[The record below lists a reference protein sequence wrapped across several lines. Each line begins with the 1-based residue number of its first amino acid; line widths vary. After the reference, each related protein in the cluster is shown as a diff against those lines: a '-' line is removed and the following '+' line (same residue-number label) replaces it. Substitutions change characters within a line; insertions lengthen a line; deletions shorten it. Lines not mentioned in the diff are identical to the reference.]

1 MLLGSHLSVAGGL
14 ANALDEAERLR
25 LDALQI
31 FTKNQRQWLVRPLKD
46 VDRAEWLA
54 RLATVR
60 WRTRVPDLPVGR
72 RLVSHNS
79 YLINLA
85 SPNSALWKRSVKV
98 QRAEVERCEA
108 LGIQFL
114 VSHPGAHL
122 GVAPPTGTR
131 LDLQGE
137 PSRDELAGLRRIVK
151 ALDQIH
157 AALPGYQTIT
167 CLETTTGSGSCLGYS
182 FGQLRMI
189 REAVRE
195 PERVGFCLDTCHVTA
210 AGYDMSSDD
219 AAAAVIEELDAVC
232 GLEHLRTIHLNDSC
246 GALGSRR
253 DRHAH
258 IGQGLCGRACFRA
271 LMNQP
276 GLERV
281 PMILETPKGTDDKGI
296 NWDSVN
302 LRRLRQL
309 AAGPRRHCRPAIPA

>member
-14 ANALDEAERLR
+14 ANALDEAELLG

-46 VDRAEWLA
+46 ADRAEWLA
-54 RLATVR
+54 RLTTVR
-60 WRTRVPDLPVGR
+60 WRTAIPDLPVGH

-85 SPNSALWKRSVKV
+85 SPNAALWKRSVAV

-108 LGIQFL
+108 LGIKFL

-122 GVAPPTGTR
+122 GAAPPARTR
-131 LDLQGE
+131 LDLHGE
-137 PSRDELAGLRRIVK
+137 PSSDETAGLKRIVK

-157 AALPGYQTIT
+157 AELPGYQTIT

-182 FGQLRMI
+182 FGQLRFI
-189 REAVRE
+189 RAAVRE
-195 PERVGFCLDTCHVTA
+195 PERIGFCLDTCHVTA
-210 AGYDMSSDD
+210 AGYDMSTDD
-219 AAAAVIEELDAVC
+219 AAAAVIEKWDAIC
-232 GLEHLRTIHLNDSC
+232 GLEHLRVVHLNDSV

-258 IGQGLCGRACFRA
+258 IGRGLCGRACFRA
-271 LMNQP
+271 MLNQSALP
-276 GLERV
+276 RV

-296 NWDSVN
+296 NWDTVN

-309 AAGPRRHCRPAIPA
+309 AAGPRRRRHPAIPA